1 MHIHVYIHITY
12 MKKNSDKNT
21 FVPQGG
27 GDEMRPFPI
36 RHFVCKFVC
45 GSMIHM
51 NMPR

>member
-1 MHIHVYIHITY
+1 MYIHITY
-12 MKKNSDKNT
+12 MKKKSDKNT

-45 GSMIHM
+45 GSLIHM